1 MKKKFISLL
10 MLICVTFGSLVG
22 FSGCDLLSSL
32 FGGEQEKG
40 FVDYVSS
47 TTLDF
52 ESETLKQEV
61 TVKNFIDGDTT
72 HFNVPEDVRE
82 GGLMKARYLAC
93 NTPESTG
100 KIEEWGKKASNFTKT
115 KLSTAT
121 SIIVESNDTQWN
133 FDSTG
138 DRNLVWVWYQDPET
152 NVYRNLNLELLQEG
166 LSVGSKVSDTRYAE
180 ACTAAIA
187 QAKEFKLN
195 VHSDEKDPDF
205 YYGGIVEVDI
215 KELRTNLETY
225 DNTTVAFEGIV
236 VQQIDADGTAYVEQ
250 YDAESGIAY
259 GIAVYYGYDDQIG
272 AILETGNRVRVVGSL
287 QNNETYGPQV
297 SDLQLRKMN
306 PNDPKNVKRLDD
318 EKHEASYVETTLS
331 QFNSKVTFK
340 YEDEEKGEKT
350 FTYAELIR
358 DASISMKNLKVTG
371 AGKTD
376 QHGAFSLYCKVNG
389 VGQEITVRV
398 SKFTDEAG
406 NVLTKDYFLNKT
418 IDVKGVVDYFKYT
431 DATTGS
437 YQIAVYLLD
446 NIVLH

>member
-1 MKKKFISLL
+1 MKKKFLSLL
-10 MLICVTFGSLVG
+10 MLFSIAFSSLVG
-22 FSGCDLLSSL
+22 FAGCDFLTSL
-32 FGGEQEKG
+32 FGEKEKE
-40 FVDYVSS
+40 FVDYVAA
-47 TTLDF
+47 TTLDLN
-52 ESETLKQEV
+52 SETLKQEV
-61 TVKNFIDGDTT
+61 TVYNYIDGDTT
-72 HFNVPEDVRE
+72 HFNVPKSVRDT
-82 GGLMKARYLAC
+82 GVLKARYLAC

-115 KLSTAT
+115 KLATAA
-121 SIIVESNDTQWN
+121 SIIVESNDGQWN

-138 DRNLVWVWYQDPET
+138 ERNLVWVWYKDPET

-195 VHSDEKDPDF
+195 VFSNEKDPDF

-236 VQQIDADGTAYVEQ
+236 VQQIDADGTSYVEQ
-250 YDAESGIAY
+250 YDPETGMAY

-306 PNDPKNVKRLDD
+306 PNDPKNVKRLDE
-318 EKHEASYVETTLS
+318 EKHEASYQETTVAKFFS
-331 QFNSKVTFK
+331 SVTFK

-350 FTYAELIR
+350 FKYGELSR
-358 DASISMKNLKVTG
+358 DTSISMKNLKVNRMYTTNNGGDNTG
-371 AGKTD
+371 AITI
-376 QHGAFSLYCKVNG
+376 YCT
-389 VGQEITVRV
+389 VGSTQITVRT
-398 SKFTDEAG
+398 SKLYDEQG
-406 NVLTKDYFLNKT
+406 NLITQSYFEGKT
-418 IDVKGVVDYFKYT
+418 IDVKGVVDYYNGNF
-431 DATTGS
+431 
-437 YQIAVYLLD
+437 QIAVYLLD
-446 NIVLH
+446 NIVVH

>member
-10 MLICVTFGSLVG
+10 MLICVAFSSLVG
-22 FSGCDLLSSL
+22 FAGCDLLTSL
-32 FGGEQEKG
+32 LGGEQEKE
-40 FVDYVSS
+40 FIDYVSS
-47 TTLDF
+47 VTLDF
-52 ESETLKQEV
+52 ESATLKQEV
-61 TVKNFIDGDTT
+61 TVYNYIDGDTT
-72 HFNVPEDVRE
+72 HFNVPKSIRDTGV
-82 GGLMKARYLAC
+82 MKARYLAC

-115 KLSTAT
+115 KLAAAT
-121 SIIVESNDTQWN
+121 SIIVESNDGQWN

-195 VHSDEKDPDF
+195 VFSDEKDPDF

-236 VQQIDADGTAYVEQ
+236 AQQIDADGTAYVEQ
-250 YDAESGIAY
+250 YDAESGMAY
-259 GIAVYYGYDDQIG
+259 GIAVYYGYDDAIG

-306 PNDPKNVKRLDD
+306 PNDPKNVKRLDE
-318 EKHEASYVETTLS
+318 EKHDACYQETTIS
-331 QFNSKVTFK
+331 KFNSKVTFK
-340 YEDEEKGEKT
+340 YEDEEKTEQT
-350 FTYAELIR
+350 FTYSELIR
-358 DASISMKNLKVTG
+358 DSSISMKNLKVNRAYTTNNGGDNTG
-371 AGKTD
+371 AIT
-376 QHGAFSLYCKVNG
+376 LYCTVG
-389 VGQEITVRV
+389 GQEITVRT
-398 SKFTDEAG
+398 SKLYDAQG
-406 NVLTKDYFLNKT
+406 NLVTQDYFVGKT
-418 IDVKGVVDYFKYT
+418 IDVKGIVDFYNGK
-431 DATTGS
+431 A
-437 YQIAVYLLD
+437 QIAVYLLD
-446 NIVLH
+446 NIVVR